1 MPTIHIIA
9 VLLLVTAV
17 LYTLF
22 RTITITRAVALNNFL
37 VDDASGCCDGLGFTG
52 CSVICYEVNDIDQ
65 IESLL
70 LTEFYRY
77 EVVAVI
83 DSHLY
88 PDIFHDIVKRYGLV
102 AVNSAVSD
110 ELPHHNIRTLYRS
123 RQRRHRRIVLIDE
136 AYTSPCHS
144 LNCATL
150 VASFDYIIP
159 LNASMRMLNRAIES
173 VAILI
178 AENEVRDFA
187 AIRSSADDECYIF
200 KREYIISR
208 KGFTTNLLRNTSNGQ
223 IVSTPI
229 PLTYSIQTMQ
239 HKLRSIART
248 ASIIILL
255 IGIMWIDGWLI
266 LATILSA
273 MLIFMLVKYYTIT
286 AIGRFCPERA
296 MLCYFRHIWR
306 IFYGGKFLV

>member
-1 MPTIHIIA
+1 M
-9 VLLLVTAV
+9 
-17 LYTLF
+17 
-22 RTITITRAVALNNFL
+22 
-37 VDDASGCCDGLGFTG
+37 
-52 CSVICYEVNDIDQ
+52 
-65 IESLL
+65 
-70 LTEFYRY
+70 
-77 EVVAVI
+77 AVI

-239 HKLRSIART
+239 HKLRSIACT

-255 IGIMWIDGWLI
+255 IGIMWVDWWLI

-306 IFYGGKFLV
+306 IFYGGKFLVWYFFRNFTKET